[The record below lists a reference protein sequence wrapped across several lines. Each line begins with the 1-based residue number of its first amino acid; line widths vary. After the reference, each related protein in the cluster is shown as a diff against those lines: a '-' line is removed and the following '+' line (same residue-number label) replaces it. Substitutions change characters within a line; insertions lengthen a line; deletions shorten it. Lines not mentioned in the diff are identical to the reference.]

1 MVDSHLRLKIT
12 NILFRVFQLNGRMTL
27 ENLISQKPF
36 NYFMLMQ
43 IMILINALGTRGKS
57 EKNKK

>member
-1 MVDSHLRLKIT
+1 MDSHLRLKIT

>member
-1 MVDSHLRLKIT
+1 MDSHLRLKIT

-57 EKNKK
+57 ERNKK